1 MFYDARPVADV
12 VKEIL
17 CLARLYLEDA
27 EVERLVVWLAH
38 RLGRN
43 QALAGNRPPLERLE
57 HVVTHWLTD
66 EERESLAR
74 WMLSQARQRAPIVP
88 ARPVGRPERRKG

>member
-1 MFYDARPVADV
+1 VDR
-12 VKEIL
+12 E
-17 CLARLYLEDA
+17 
-27 EVERLVVWLAH
+27 

-43 QALAGNRPPLERLE
+43 QALAGDRPPLGRLE
-57 HVVTHWLTD
+57 HVARHWLME

-74 WMLSQARQRAPIVP
+74 WMLVQAARRDPLVP